1 MQDNMQPLQGTVE
14 QRQFSKRMRM
24 KKSER
29 RDVKSEQCEPR
40 FRQLS
45 QQELLNKTNVQ
56 TWRTNTIQLLR
67 KKTSKVPH
75 LQTLRS
81 WVKNQRIWAAAPW
94 ISAFQAVSWSHQSVC
109 RPQPGVLYHRHGNKN
124 LGKLTNSKKHRQ
136 LHQEIGMLLV
146 EIICCLR
153 STWPSLR
160 VRGHLAIWLLSTTLR
175 TQEILAWRIS
185 SIATGAHLRAQ
196 SSKEVVQ
203 LLFCMPE
210 SVRICHS
217 IHSIHVQKEKSYT
230 IYYNIISSISYCRTF
245 ICTATQH
252 IVTL

>member
-109 RPQPGVLYHRHGNKN
+109 RPQPGILYHRHGNKN

-160 VRGHLAIWLLSTTLR
+160 VRGHLAIVVYNVTNARNIGVENQLCDRCPPPCTKLERSCAALV
-175 TQEILAWRIS
+175 LHAW
-185 SIATGAHLRAQ
+185 
-196 SSKEVVQ
+196 V
-203 LLFCMPE
+203 P
-210 SVRICHS
+210 RICHS

-230 IYYNIISSISYCRTF
+230 NIYNIISSISYCRTF
-245 ICTATQH
+245 ICSTATQH